1 MIGVL
6 PQQALGCGGSLRIRL
21 AIEIM
26 RLYDMIVGIKNLVS
40 PGFAQSFGSGGEAE
54 GLHFVGVLSFDDEFG
69 EDVVLVSIEEKFGQP
84 LA

>member
-1 MIGVL
+1 MASQPATAAARQFDPLEQETISRVAWRLLPVL
-6 PQQALGCGGSLRIRL
+6 
-21 AIEIM
+21 E
-26 RLYDMIVGIKNLVS
+26 S